1 MGQKKDHEFDVRW
14 LKAARRV
21 LKPGGLERILE
32 MRHVDAMMA
41 VEGYGPTGQHS
52 LGGKRT

>member
-21 LKPGGLERILE
+21 LKPGGTLWVTGTHNIIFSLSFALPSIDYRI
-32 MRHVDAMMA
+32 MNSV
-41 VEGYGPTGQHS
+41 V
-52 LGGKRT
+52 